1 VLGGVTEVAVFMPLA
16 QVERKVVTVDEGVDV
31 MRADG
36 GCVSERDIRGVSV
49 RPARLPLR
57 PISAEVGGLSVVR
70 KDGCKVMGVEAVKI
84 IVGRE
89 RRRRWSVAAK
99 LRILAE
105 CDEPGAQISAVAARP
120 GIYRSLVFQ
129 WRRQARDGLLVA
141 EPVPGFVP
149 VRLHAPAPP
158 PVEGAS
164 GAPSAPM
171 AMPARRA
178 SPPPRPPAVIKIE
191 LPDGVRLR
199 VGEEVGA
206 TALRRVLAALRG

>member
-1 VLGGVTEVAVFMPLA
+1 MGSEM
-16 QVERKVVTVDEGVDV
+16 VE
-31 MRADG
+31 
-36 GCVSERDIRGVSV
+36 
-49 RPARLPLR
+49 
-57 PISAEVGGLSVVR
+57 
-70 KDGCKVMGVEAVKI
+70 I
-84 IVGRE
+84 ITGRE
-89 RRRRWSVAAK
+89 RRRRWSVADK

-105 CDEPGAQISAVAARP
+105 CDEPGAQVSAVAARH

-149 VRLHAPAPP
+149 VQLEAPEPP
-158 PVEGAS
+158 LAVEGPS
-164 GAPSAPM
+164 EAPSA
-171 AMPARRA
+171 AVAAPARRA
-178 SPPPRPPAVIKIE
+178 SSSSRPSAVIEIE